1 MSWTHS
7 ILIMAMNISPR
18 SLHLETQQADQQE
31 VAREASEPSDNVVS
45 IENILPLRRKRKRSD
60 KNADIIP
67 FPKGAKNEKNI

>member
-31 VAREASEPSDNVVS
+31 VAGEASEPSDNVVS
-45 IENILPLRRKRKRSD
+45 IENILPLRPKKKRPDKDADVIQFQKRT
-60 KNADIIP
+60 
-67 FPKGAKNEKNI
+67 KNEKNI